1 MLSIKDMKS
10 EKLEKTLSEAMQA
23 ELEQPAVNED
33 ELFVLAEYD
42 DRAAEKSGYSNYSYW
57 SSTLR
62 VFFKNKVA
70 VFLLVVLAVLLLFTF
85 LQPYLPGQYPAN
97 LVVNHPQ
104 TGKQLSNM
112 SPSLTTVYTGAPAG
126 TQFVPHEGY
135 YATDNVLL
143 SLARRAKF
151 SVVEYG
157 GEWCKVVYT
166 DPTSGVQT
174 SGYVMNND
182 YTKLNLPEDPAAVPY
197 ESYSNKGMNLYS
209 EPVELWYAV
218 DNVLSSI
225 NRGTKFTVVEYGEDW
240 CKIEIKGETGYVQNN
255 FQTKLKLPED
265 PTAVPYQCSSNYKIN
280 LYSAPIDYSNGG
292 NALYAR
298 VADFTLN
305 EDGTVTAAKDVDLCI
320 IPTSHAFWFG
330 TNNIGQ
336 DLWARV
342 WSGTRTSLFIG
353 FAVAIVEALVGI
365 LVGVLWGYVR
375 QLDRILTEVYNVIDN
390 IPNTIILILISY
402 ILKPSMKTLIFAMCL
417 TGWLGMARFI
427 RNQIVIIR
435 DRDYNMASRCLGTS
449 TWRIIMKNLLP
460 YLVSV
465 ITLRMALSIPGAIGS
480 EVFITYIG
488 LGLPVDTPSLGN
500 LINEGRKLITSPTLM
515 YQLIFPTIVLS
526 IVTISFYIIGNAFA
540 DAADP
545 KNHV

>member
-1 MLSIKDMKS
+1 MFSIKDHKS
-10 EKLEKTLSEAMQA
+10 EKLEKALAQQ
-23 ELEQPAVNED
+23 LEQEISQPEINED
-33 ELFVLAEYD
+33 ELFVPAEYD
-42 DRAAEKSGYSNYSYW
+42 EKAAEKSGYSNYSYW
-57 SSTLR
+57 QSTLR

-70 VFLLVVLAVLLLFTF
+70 VFLLFVLVVLLAFTV

-97 LVVNHPQ
+97 LINNHPQ
-104 TGKQLSNM
+104 TGKQLSNLA
-112 SPSLTTVYTGAPAG
+112 PSMTTVHVTAPAG
-126 TQFVPHEGY
+126 TVFSAEEVEGY
-135 YATDNVLL
+135 
-143 SLARRAKF
+143 
-151 SVVEYG
+151 EG
-157 GEWCKVVYT
+157 
-166 DPTSGVQT
+166 
-174 SGYVMNND
+174 
-182 YTKLNLPEDPAAVPY
+182 
-197 ESYSNKGMNLYS
+197 
-209 EPVELWYAV
+209 WYAV
-218 DNVLSSI
+218 DNVLTSLKA
-225 NRGTKFTVVEYGEDW
+225 RTKFTVIEYGEAW
-240 CKIEIKGETGYVQNN
+240 CKVEYEGMVGYVKNN

-265 PTAVPYQCSSNYKIN
+265 PTSVPYESRSNFKID
-280 LYSAPIDYSNGG
+280 LYASAEEYTNGG
-292 NALYAR
+292 NSLYAP
-298 VADFTLN
+298 VSAFTAN
-305 EDGTVTAAKDVDLCI
+305 EDGSVTTLVDTELRI
-320 IPTSHAFWFG
+320 LPSEHAFWFG

-353 FAVAIVEALVGI
+353 FSVAIVEAIVGI
-365 LVGVLWGYVR
+365 LIGVLWGYVR
-375 QLDRILTEVYNVIDN
+375 KLDRLLTEVYNVIDN

-402 ILKPSMKTLIFAMCL
+402 IMKPSMRTLIFAMCL

-435 DRDYNMASRCLGTS
+435 DRDYNLASRCLGTS
-449 TWRIIMKNLLP
+449 TWRIILKNLLP

-500 LINEGRKLITSPTLM
+500 LINEGRKLITSAALR
-515 YQLIFPTIVLS
+515 YQLVFPAIVLS